1 MLITPVIMCGGGGTR
16 LWPSSRTNYP
26 KPFVPLIGDASTFDR
41 TLARV
46 ADRAIFTAPVIIA
59 NEDHRFL
66 VADACMKARLTDAR
80 LVLEPEAR
88 DTAAAIAAAAEIVVR
103 RDPKAIMLVLAADH
117 VVADIAAFAAT
128 CTRALPAAQAG
139 RIITFGIAPTE
150 PATGYGYIS
159 PAAAADAEGVH
170 KVAQFREKPDAA
182 QASAYIELGYLW
194 NSGNFLMSAAT
205 LLADMARLEPEL
217 ASHVRASVDAASDF
231 WGATKL
237 DAAAFGQARKV
248 SIDYAV
254 MEKSG
259 LVDVIKADYA
269 WSDVGTWDAVW
280 ALTAKD
286 ASGNALIGEVE
297 NCDSHDTYVH
307 SPGMLTAL
315 VGVRNLAVVVT
326 ADAVLIADRS
336 RTQDVK
342 KLVDTLKISRPAAV
356 AAPKRGYR
364 PWGYYETLD
373 LGPRYQV
380 KRIVVKQGGKLSL
393 QKHFHRAE
401 TWTVVAGSALVEVDS
416 VKKLLGENESIYLP
430 LGCIHRL
437 ENPGKMPLVLI
448 EVQCGP
454 YLGEDDIV
462 RLEDVYARV

>member
-26 KPFVPLIGDASTFDR
+26 KPFVPLLGDASTFDR

-46 ADRAIFTAPVIIA
+46 ADRAVFTAPLIVA

-66 VADACMKARLTDAR
+66 VADACMNAGCKDAQ
-80 LVLEPEAR
+80 LVLEPQAR
-88 DTAAAIAAAAEIVVR
+88 DTAAAIAAAAEVLVR
-103 RDPKAIMLVLAADH
+103 KNPDAVMLVLAADH
-117 VVADIAAFAAT
+117 VVEDFAAFSAT
-128 CTRALPAAQAG
+128 CQHALAAAIGG
-139 RIITFGIAPTE
+139 RIVTFGIVPTE

-159 PAAAADAEGVH
+159 PGPDATPEGVH
-170 KVAQFREKPDAA
+170 KVAQFREKPEAA
-182 QASAYIELGYLW
+182 QAAAYIAAGYLW
-194 NSGNFLMSAAT
+194 NSGNFLMSAKV
-205 LLADMARLEPEL
+205 LLAEMARLEPEL
-217 ASHVRASVDAASDF
+217 AALVHASVDAATDVYGS
-231 WGATKL
+231 TRL
-237 DAAAFGQARKV
+237 DPAAFGAARKI

-254 MEKSG
+254 MEKSDR
-259 LVDVIKADYA
+259 VDVVRADYA

-280 ALTAKD
+280 ALTPKD
-286 ASGNALIGEVE
+286 ASGNALIGEIE
-297 NCDSHDTYVH
+297 QFDSHDTYVH
-307 SPGMLTAL
+307 SPNMLTTL
-315 VGVRNLAVVVT
+315 VGVRNLAIVVT
-326 ADAVLIADRS
+326 ADAVLVAERS

-342 KLVDTLKISRPAAV
+342 ILVDRLKIARPAAV

-373 LGPRYQV
+373 LGTRYQV

-401 TWTVVAGSALVEVDS
+401 TWTVVSGAAMVEVDG
-416 VKKLLGENESIYLP
+416 VKKLLSENESIYLP

-437 ENPGKMPLVLI
+437 ENPGRLPLVLI

-462 RLEDVYARV
+462 RFEDVYARV